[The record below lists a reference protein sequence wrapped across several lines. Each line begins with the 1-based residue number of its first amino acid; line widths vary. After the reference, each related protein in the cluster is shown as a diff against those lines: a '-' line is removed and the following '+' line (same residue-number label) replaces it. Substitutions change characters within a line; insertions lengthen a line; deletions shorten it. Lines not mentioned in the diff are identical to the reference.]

1 MNKWITALIGL
12 SLVSIL
18 VLSAVWRH
26 YVYAPTQTQ
35 ADFDR
40 LIQDAKPILKQRKKN
55 NRINIA
61 TSITT
66 LLDTPQ
72 VDETDDKKAER
83 LAAKK
88 RLDAAIEKE
97 NENKRRVEYEDF
109 KTSLKA
115 LEPRFAGLNH
125 NHLTPCQ
132 SNDAYRYWGALRLWQ
147 SWVEKNLSF
156 AGESVS
162 KIAEYETRGAEYMGR
177 PVSFSDIKNI
187 GEEEYAAV
195 KSQLEELEI
204 IVQSDFNL
212 SLDDFA
218 TRAENYSQ
226 TEEDILGR
234 TVPLLRR
241 IEEKFTAL
249 DDFGFAPVPTAAVQ
263 TQQGYGPAYAIAS
276 YNKNH
281 DAMRVYW
288 TYGRY
293 NHMYD
298 TMLIIHE
305 IMPGH
310 HLHMKMQKQRAC
322 GQGPVPSR
330 TAFLEGWATYA
341 ELLAEERGLFDD
353 PLQRLGW
360 LDYRLVRAMRILMDT
375 ARVEQGLSKDE
386 IWNLW
391 QEKMPRRLD
400 DDFPRE
406 WARINNSPHHLSY
419 IFGSQAI
426 LTARNSL
433 RKQYGPDF
441 DEVEFHAA
449 LLNAPHQS
457 LMFLTERIDAQIRAR
472 DALNLILL
480 EADQAAL

>member
-88 RLDAAIEKE
+88 R
-97 NENKRRVEYEDF
+97 
-109 KTSLKA
+109 
-115 LEPRFAGLNH
+115 

-360 LDYRLVRAMRILMDT
+360 LDYRLVRRIT
-375 ARVEQGLSKDE
+375 SH
-386 IWNLW
+386 I
-391 QEKMPRRLD
+391 
-400 DDFPRE
+400 
-406 WARINNSPHHLSY
+406 
-419 IFGSQAI
+419 
-426 LTARNSL
+426 SL
-433 RKQYGPDF
+433 
-441 DEVEFHAA
+441 
-449 LLNAPHQS
+449 APKP
-457 LMFLTERIDAQIRAR
+457 F
-472 DALNLILL
+472 
-480 EADQAAL
+480 